1 MNPKRAKL
9 MQIMFQI
16 ISNTIDN
23 DEICVSLLNVAYLNA
38 VETLINMRFKFV
50 QLLHSF
56 PV

>member
-9 MQIMFQI
+9 IQIMFQNI
-16 ISNTIDN
+16 FISIDN
-23 DEICVSLLNVAYLNA
+23 DEMFVSLWNVAYPKA
-38 VETLINMRFKFV
+38 VETLINMQFKFV